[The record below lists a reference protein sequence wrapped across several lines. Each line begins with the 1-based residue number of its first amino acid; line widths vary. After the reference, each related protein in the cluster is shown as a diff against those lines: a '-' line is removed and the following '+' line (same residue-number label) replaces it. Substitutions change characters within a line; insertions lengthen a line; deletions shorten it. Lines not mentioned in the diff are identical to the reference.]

1 MNSIYGFLGAEAGLL
16 PCKAAAAAVT
26 ATGRRM
32 ILQTKQFVEQTYGAS
47 VIYGDTDSVFLT
59 LADADLSFPDV
70 FRLGREMAATASAL
84 FPPPIL
90 LEFEKV
96 YYPLLLVGKKHYTGM
111 KYEDP
116 DKPGKVDVKGL
127 ACIRKDICPFL
138 RERCM
143 KVINLLLAFS
153 NQQALAVARTA
164 AVDLLSANVPLD
176 QLILSRQLADEYK
189 TDKHA
194 HVQVARLIE
203 QRNPGAKPVTGDR
216 VAFVYVESGD
226 RQAKGY
232 ERAEDPDWV
241 ASHPAVHVDKLQYFE
256 HQLRSQLGGLFST
269 VMAEDPFDTPEIQAL
284 LTSLVEARADRE
296 RAFQLKKNRQRT
308 LVACGFKRG

>member
-1 MNSIYGFLGAEAGLL
+1 M
-16 PCKAAAAAVT
+16 C
-26 ATGRRM
+26 R
-32 ILQTKQFVEQTYGAS
+32 
-47 VIYGDTDSVFLT
+47 
-59 LADADLSFPDV
+59 LAQ
-70 FRLGREMAATASAL
+70 
-84 FPPPIL
+84 
-90 LEFEKV
+90 V

-153 NQQALAVARTA
+153 NDQALAVARTA
-164 AVDLLSANVPLD
+164 AVDLLSANVPID
-176 QLILSRQLADEYK
+176 QLILTRQLADEYK

-226 RQAKGY
+226 KRARGY

-241 ASHPAVHVDKLQYFE
+241 ASHPDIHVDKLQYFD
-256 HQLRSQLGGLFST
+256 HQLRTQLGGLFST
-269 VMAEDPFDTPEIQAL
+269 VMQGDPFATPEIQAL
-284 LTSLVEARADRE
+284 LRTLVGARTDRE

-308 LVACGFKRG
+308 LADCGVTVG